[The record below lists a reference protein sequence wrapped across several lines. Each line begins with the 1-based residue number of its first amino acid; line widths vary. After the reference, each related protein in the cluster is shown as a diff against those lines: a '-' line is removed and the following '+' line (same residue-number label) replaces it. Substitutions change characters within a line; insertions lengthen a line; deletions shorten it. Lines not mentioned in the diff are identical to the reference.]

1 MNNEVLLSKSDPIL
15 AKVIQE
21 VPKPPLVTTKNVF
34 HDLMSCILE
43 QQIHYRSSK
52 KVFQKML
59 SKSNI
64 EILTLDNFHQFETAA
79 LQGVKLSTGK
89 LDTILGVLAFWRE
102 NKIDW
107 NLLEDEAVIAHLS
120 TIKGIGKWTI
130 DMILLYTLERPNVL
144 PYDDYHLKQI
154 MIRLYGLN
162 PNVKL
167 KAQMIE
173 IAQLWGDHKSLAVR
187 YLFNWKTYRNH
198 QNK

>member
-1 MNNEVLLSKSDPIL
+1 MKIEVLLSKSDPIL

-21 VPKPPLVTTKNVF
+21 VPMPPLVTTKDVF

-43 QQIHYRSSK
+43 QQIRYRSTK

-59 SKSNI
+59 SMSNI
-64 EILTLDNFHQFETAA
+64 EILTLDNFHLFETSA

-107 NLLEDEAVIAHLS
+107 NLLEDEAVIAQLS

-130 DMILLYTLERPNVL
+130 DMILLYTLERPNVF

-187 YLFNWKTYRNH
+187 YLFNWKTYKNH
-198 QNK
+198 